1 MNTRGILIW
10 IALLPATAFGQGLD
24 PAALLKS
31 PTDTWPTYNGDYS
44 GRRHSPLA
52 QVNASNIGSLTLAW
66 VYRANSVPIKST
78 PLEVNGILYFTVPD
92 HVWAVD
98 ARTGREIW
106 HYKYTGSGGHYIGSR
121 GVGMYGN
128 WLYFETPDCNLV
140 ALNLK
145 DGKERWHKEICD
157 LNQMY
162 FASVAP
168 VIVKN
173 HVIVGVSGDDLDFFG
188 CFEFESF
195 EALSFFVPKFS
206 EVAVIGEVPV

>member
-24 PAALLKS
+24 PAALLKL

-106 HYKYTGSGGHYIGSR
+106 HYKYTSNGGDHMSKP
-121 GVGMYGN
+121 
-128 WLYFETPDCNLV
+128 L
-140 ALNLK
+140 ALPNANAF
-145 DGKERWHKEICD
+145 C
-157 LNQMY
+157 
-162 FASVAP
+162 ASNAP
-168 VIVKN
+168 IPRPCRIK
-173 HVIVGVSGDDLDFFG
+173 GT
-188 CFEFESF
+188 
-195 EALSFFVPKFS
+195 VPKFS
-206 EVAVIGEVPV
+206 DIQSAILTMSSPQISKSISINLPVLSPVPR